1 MGILPPFPVPS
12 GRKAIKLPYP
22 RAVSY
27 THLDVYKRQGAGEP
41 SPFARFMYS
50 EEPLERQW
58 AQVREVLLDR
68 EEQLSLIHILEGQ
81 VIHGRRNMGGN
92 GFRLPVFLPAAVGYE
107 VLPLPLLQLLQ
118 QVFIHF
124 L

>member
-1 MGILPPFPVPS
+1 MMEIEKPRMNVEENSDGTY
-12 GRKAIKLPYP
+12 IKI
-22 RAVSY
+22 V
-27 THLDVYKRQGAGEP
+27 V
-41 SPFARFMYS
+41 
-50 EEPLERQW
+50 EPLFIRFRH
-58 AQVREVLLDR
+58 AV
-68 EEQLSLIHILEGQ
+68 EGQ
-81 VIHGRRNMGGN
+81 FIHGRRNMGGN